1 MGHEESDKIIP
12 VVVGALDA
20 ISTGFEKY
28 VAAIEIEMKVE
39 HVQKTTLLRTAQ
51 ILRLVLGC

>member
-20 ISTGFEKY
+20 VSTGFEKY